1 MRRAATADLP
11 QRLLAALAGAAR
23 PLTARELGA
32 TVGVRQDAA
41 QRALMRAL
49 RDGVVVSSYGQ
60 GATGRTPLAF
70 SLAPATSDAPE
81 PARAQ
86 PRRRPPAQER
96 PCMCCGAPFLSAGAH
111 NRLCSSC
118 RGQSAGAGP
127 FDTPHFVRYR

>member
-11 QRLLAALAGAAR
+11 QLLLAALAAAGR
-23 PLTARELGA
+23 PLTAKELGA

-49 RDGVVVSSYGQ
+49 RDGVVVSSYGH
-60 GATGRTPLAF
+60 GSVGRKPLVF
-70 SLAPATSDAPE
+70 SLAPAPDVPE
-81 PARAQ
+81 PARVQ
-86 PRRRPPAQER
+86 PRRRQAAQER
-96 PCMCCGAPFLSAGAH
+96 PCMCCGASFVSAGPH

-118 RGQSAGAGP
+118 RSRSAGAGS

>member
-11 QRLLAALAGAAR
+11 ALLLQALQAAGR

-41 QRALMRAL
+41 QRALMRAM

-60 GATGRTPLAF
+60 GSIGRTPLAF
-70 SLAPATSDAPE
+70 SLTPAAPE

-86 PRRRPPAQER
+86 PRRRQAAQER
-96 PCMCCGAPFLSAGAH
+96 PCMCCGARFVSAGPH
-111 NRLCSSC
+111 NRLCSAC
-118 RGQSAGAGP
+118 RGRSAGAGS